1 MARATSKLVGA
12 GLILAFLMAAGGAG
26 GQPEEEEE
34 LPPRD
39 PNDELPPITSGEEN
53 RIARL
58 ICECADEAEQPAAL
72 TPIVMRFCAA
82 SKAYPTHAWPPIPED
97 PDSVREAWETIVDLV
112 GEFFEDPLLFRQS
125 RCLTF
130 ELVPVGPGPGPGPG
144 PGEVVAELD
153 VDVSAICEPPF
164 PQSVPVR
171 IRLAEGGQYTGEG
184 YAAQQD
190 AWLPFMGANDQP
202 QTWNSVDAARD
213 GSRALVL
220 AFANALCD
228 QPVTPP
234 IEPGEPVPWQFAPAS
249 LPGYPWEAPL
259 IHRGGDGKHFPT
271 PGMFFLVRDPLA
283 PTDGILALDSILGI
297 ARAAL
302 ASGFAMAGA
311 PRALGDIPDA
321 MVLAYVDL
329 IACSPWNDAAY
340 GTNNVQ
346 LVGGSPGRGPHGR
359 GINMNPRHRD
369 NVAELAA
376 GNPAVRSTFLNGIE
390 DANVPGADKWAQ
402 LWLPPIRLDL
412 LELGSVST
420 LGHTWSTGDSVIVP
434 PPVVWNHG
442 VAAAVSPPGGWGCP

>member
-1 MARATSKLVGA
+1 MAKGNSKIVIVGL
-12 GLILAFLMAAGGAG
+12 GLALLAAMGAGGAP
-26 GQPEEEEE
+26 QEEEE

-39 PNDELPPITSGEEN
+39 PNEPLPPITPEEES

-58 ICECADEAEQPAAL
+58 VCQCADEATQPAAL

-82 SKAYPTHAWPPIPED
+82 DKAYPTHAWPPIPED
-97 PDSVREAWETIVDLV
+97 PPSVHEAWDEIVDLV
-112 GEFFEDPLLFRQS
+112 AEYFEDAALFRQT
-125 RCLTF
+125 RCWTMNV
-130 ELVPVGPGPGPGPG
+130 EPIN
-144 PGEVVAELD
+144 PGEIVAELE
-153 VDVSAICEPPF
+153 VDVSAICPEPF

-171 IRLAEGGQYTGEG
+171 IRQAATLSSYTAEG

-202 QTWNSVDAARD
+202 QTWTSVDAARD
-213 GSRALVL
+213 GARALVL

-234 IEPGEPVPWQFAPAS
+234 IEEGEPVDWTFAPATT
-249 LPGYPWEAPL
+249 PGYPWEAPL
-259 IHRGGDGKHFPT
+259 IHRGGDGAHFPT

-283 PTDGILALDSILGI
+283 PTDPVLALDSIVGI

-340 GTNNVQ
+340 GTNDTGAA
-346 LVGGSPGRGPHGR
+346 GGSLGLGPHGR
-359 GINMNPRHRD
+359 GINMFPRHRD
-369 NVAELAA
+369 NVSALAV
-376 GNPAVRSTFLNGIE
+376 GNPAIRSTFLNGIE

-412 LELGSVST
+412 LELGTVT
-420 LGHTWSTGDSVIVP
+420 TVGLEWSNGDSVIVP